1 MKELLSLKNS
11 KKGLVIH
18 HWDTDGLCSAAL
30 LARFFSKHLS
40 QIKLDFLTPTINN
53 YYLLPTEVE
62 SIEKANYNFIVTCD
76 INFSEKEI
84 KNLSSIC
91 PTKVFVF
98 DHHKQ
103 TPYKEVFYYNKPYP
117 SCSLV
122 IVEYLQQKIDL
133 LTSLGAIGDK
143 EEKIK
148 KEQQYWPIIQKKLE
162 KDNITLAEALH
173 MRNLLDSCYM
183 TNDYYSLNEA
193 ISILQDD
200 PLIILQDINLRNNLT
215 KINTAVAE
223 ATESLPIEKVDN
235 RIFIYHIKSSFNILS
250 HSTRILSRNHA
261 NNVVVTWQRQKDQIS
276 IYIRKGDLNLDLS
289 KLIAWARNK
298 GCSAGG
304 KEEVVGIIYKGEF
317 EDIKQELIEEI
328 KKI

>member
-223 ATESLPIEKVDN
+223 A
-235 RIFIYHIKSSFNILS
+235 
-250 HSTRILSRNHA
+250 
-261 NNVVVTWQRQKDQIS
+261 
-276 IYIRKGDLNLDLS
+276 
-289 KLIAWARNK
+289 
-298 GCSAGG
+298 
-304 KEEVVGIIYKGEF
+304 
-317 EDIKQELIEEI
+317 
-328 KKI
+328 KIGRASCRERV